1 MCNRTFQI
9 QRKEA
14 ATRWPFEEYG
24 TDDITKLELA
34 LWKFAEEQNRHWSIF
49 INEEELPFEY
59 EPDLTT
65 IFNEIPEV
73 LELLLQEN
81 KEPAILDFFEQ
92 GTSIVLS
99 MKRKNDTIWVE
110 FQKTSPL
117 TGKRFDHLP
126 EEPQPVL
133 VRDFF
138 EAWFQFLDD
147 ILKTLTRQEHNLE
160 TELSYMYYSNRI
172 NKIKEKFNYHFTEVW

>member
-1 MCNRTFQI
+1 MTFHI
-9 QRKEA
+9 QCKEP

-24 TDDITKLELA
+24 ADGITKLELT
-34 LWKFAEEQNRHWSIF
+34 LWKFATEYNRRWSIF

-73 LELLLQEN
+73 LELLLKEN
-81 KEPAILDFFEQ
+81 EEPAILDFFEQ

-99 MKRKNDTIWVE
+99 MKRKNDIIWVE
-110 FQKTSPL
+110 FQKTPPL
-117 TGKRFDHLP
+117 TGKRFNHIP

-133 VRDFF
+133 VRDFY
-138 EAWFQFLDD
+138 EAWFQFLDE
-147 ILKTLTRQEHNLE
+147 ILQTLTRQEHNLK
-160 TELSYMYYSNRI
+160 TDPSYIYYSSRI
-172 NKIKEKFNYHFTEVW
+172 NKIKEKFQLSF